1 MADKLPFKLIIKL
14 EGYRPEA
21 VHAALQHLDTLCSE
35 YDHAPELKAT
45 ATIESNDEAALT
57 AIRAQLEMYLRS
69 NKTLVEGKVTM
80 EAPLIRPKHD
90 QEPLPMEPYFSDI
103 VHGDNRITAVEFRVG
118 DKVARIGPDT
128 VIPDDDDDVLEIRG
142 R

>member
-1 MADKLPFKLIIKL
+1 MADKLPFRLKIHL

-21 VHAALQHLDTLCSE
+21 VHAALNHLDTLCGE

-57 AIRAQLEMYLRS
+57 AIRAQLEVYLRA

-80 EAPLIRPKHD
+80 EAPLVRPKPET
-90 QEPLPMEPYFSDI
+90 QPLPMAPYFQESEYD
-103 VHGDNRITAVEFRVG
+103 TAYRN
-118 DKVARIGPDT
+118 A
-128 VIPDDDDDVLEIRG
+128 DDDEVLEIRG